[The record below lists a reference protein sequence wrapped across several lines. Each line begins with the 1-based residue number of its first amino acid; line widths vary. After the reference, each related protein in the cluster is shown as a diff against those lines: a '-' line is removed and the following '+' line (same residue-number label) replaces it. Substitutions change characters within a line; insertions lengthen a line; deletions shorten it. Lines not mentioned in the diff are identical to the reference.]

1 MKSREFLAYV
11 AGLFDGEGCVR
22 FYKSECISITSCYPH
37 HLITISLV
45 FGYGKVKKV
54 SEATDKNRT
63 AWRYELWG
71 KKARDF
77 LEEIRPYLREK
88 AYQADIML
96 TIRLLPRNSL
106 TRERAIAE
114 LAKAKKV
121 DYGL

>member
-1 MKSREFLAYV
+1 MKSPEFLSYV

-37 HLITISLV
+37 HLLEIAYK

-54 SEATDKNRT
+54 YDGDEVKKT

-71 KKARDF
+71 NNARAF
-77 LEEIRPYLREK
+77 LQEIRPYLREK

-96 TIRLLPRNSL
+96 MIRLLPRDSL
-106 TRERAIAE
+106 TRERTITE

-121 DYGL
+121 DYGF